1 MGVHG
6 VGPIE
11 RLDDLPAALA
21 QAVNIVS
28 KQRRPA
34 LVDVITQ
41 PR

>member
-11 RLDDLPAALA
+11 RLDDLPGALA
-21 QAVNIVS
+21 QAVDVVS
-28 KQRRPA
+28 NQRRPA
-34 LVDVITQ
+34 VVDVIAQ